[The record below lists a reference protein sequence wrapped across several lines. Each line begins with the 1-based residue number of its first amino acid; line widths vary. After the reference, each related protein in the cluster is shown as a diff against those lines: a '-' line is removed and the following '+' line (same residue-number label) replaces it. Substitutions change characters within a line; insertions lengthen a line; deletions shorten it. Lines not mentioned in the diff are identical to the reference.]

1 MAKIYKHLTTQERAV
16 VMTMRADL
24 CSTRS
29 IAKRLC
35 RSASTI
41 SRELKRAS
49 DAGVYDA
56 NLAHAQCHA
65 RRVMPRR
72 LPKLHPDGALFQVVR
87 HQLKLLWSPQQ
98 IASKLKVLWP
108 DNPEKSVS
116 HETIYN
122 AIYLHPRGELK
133 RELIACLRHHNQV
146 RKPRSRGDDRRYQ
159 IQDMQSIHIRP
170 AEVEDRLIPGHW
182 EGDLIKGA
190 GNRTS
195 VGTLVERTTGFVVL
209 AKMNNATTKAVVDS
223 FAAVLNRE
231 PVAMRKTMTYDQ
243 GREMHGHKILTKRTG
258 VEIYFAD
265 PHSPWQRGSNENTNG
280 LLRQYM
286 PKGSD
291 LSIYS
296 QEELDAIALSLNTR
310 PRARLDFE
318 SPLVVYTQ
326 HIALLQ
332 HPTDTPLASLAVN
345 HIAVP
350 GAAVMRRRSAQTA
363 GPAPTDWRKAKT
375 SARGPGDTT
384 RQART
389 ADRRD

>member
-16 VMTMRADL
+16 VMTMRDDL
-24 CSTRS
+24 CSIRS

-41 SRELKRAS
+41 GREIKRAS
-49 DAGVYDA
+49 DVGVYDA
-56 NLAHAQCHA
+56 NTAHLQCQA
-65 RRVMPRR
+65 RRLVPRR
-72 LPKLHPDGALFQVVR
+72 VAKLQAGSILFEVVR

-98 IASKLKVLWP
+98 IARKLRLLWP
-108 DNPEKSVS
+108 NNPEKTVS

-146 RKPRSRGDDRRYQ
+146 RKPRSRGTDRRGQ
-159 IQDMQSIHIRP
+159 IPDMQSIHIRP
-170 AEVEDRLIPGHW
+170 PEIEDRLIPGHW

-190 GNRTS
+190 GNRSS

-209 AKMNNATTKAVVDS
+209 AKMDNATTKAVVDS
-223 FAAVLNRE
+223 FSAVFNRE
-231 PVAMRKTMTYDQ
+231 PAAMRKTMTYDQ
-243 GREMHGHKILTKRTG
+243 GREMHGHKILTERTG
-258 VEIYFAD
+258 VQIYFAD

-296 QEELDAIALSLNTR
+296 QDELDAIALSLNTR
-310 PRARLDFE
+310 PRARLGFE

-332 HPTDTPLASLAVN
+332 HPTNTVN
-345 HIAVP
+345 
-350 GAAVMRRRSAQTA
+350 
-363 GPAPTDWRKAKT
+363 
-375 SARGPGDTT
+375 
-384 RQART
+384 
-389 ADRRD
+389 

>member
-1 MAKIYKHLTTQERAV
+1 MAKIYKHLSTTDRAII
-16 VMTMRADL
+16 MTMRDDL
-24 CSTRS
+24 CSIRS

-41 SRELKRAS
+41 GRELKRTS
-49 DAGVYDA
+49 GAGVYDA
-56 NLAHAQCHA
+56 NLAHLQCEA
-65 RRVMPRR
+65 RRLTPRR
-72 LPKLHPDGALFQVVR
+72 TPKLHADSILFQVVR
-87 HQLKLLWSPQQ
+87 HQLNLLWSPQQ
-98 IASKLKVLWP
+98 IARKLRLLWP

-146 RKPRSRGDDRRYQ
+146 RKPRSRGTDRRSQ
-159 IQDMQSIHIRP
+159 IPDMQSIHIRP
-170 AEVEDRLIPGHW
+170 PEVADRLIPGHW

-190 GNRTS
+190 GNRSS

-209 AKMNNATTKAVVDS
+209 ARMDNATTKAVVDS

-231 PVAMRKTMTYDQ
+231 PAAMRKTMTYDQ
-243 GREMHGHKILTKRTG
+243 GREMHGHKILTERTG
-258 VEIYFAD
+258 VQIYFAD

-296 QEELDAIALSLNTR
+296 QDELDAIALSLNTR
-310 PRARLDFE
+310 PRARLGFE

-326 HIALLQ
+326 HITLLQ
-332 HPTDTPLASLAVN
+332 HPTDSV
-345 HIAVP
+345 H
-350 GAAVMRRRSAQTA
+350 
-363 GPAPTDWRKAKT
+363 
-375 SARGPGDTT
+375 
-384 RQART
+384 
-389 ADRRD
+389 

>member
-16 VMTMRADL
+16 IMTMRDDA
-24 CSTRS
+24 CSIRS

-35 RSASTI
+35 RSPGTI
-41 SRELKRAS
+41 SREIKRA
-49 DAGVYDA
+49 AVGGVYDA
-56 NLAHAQCHA
+56 NVAHIQCQA
-65 RRVMPRR
+65 RRLLPRR
-72 LPKLHPDGALFQVVR
+72 LPKLHVDGALFQVVR
-87 HQLKLLWSPQQ
+87 NQLKLLWAPQQ
-98 IASKLKVLWP
+98 IALKMRALWP
-108 DNPEKSVS
+108 NNSEKSVS

-122 AIYLHPRGELK
+122 AIYMHPRGELK
-133 RELIACLRHHNQV
+133 RELIAYLRHHNQV

-190 GNRTS
+190 GNRSS
-195 VGTLVERTTGFVVL
+195 VGTLVERTTGSVVL
-209 AKMNNATTKAVVDS
+209 AKMDNATTKTVVDS

-231 PVAMRKTMTYDQ
+231 PAAMRKTMTYDQ
-243 GREMHGHKILTKRTG
+243 GREMHGHKILTERTG
-258 VEIYFAD
+258 VQVYFAD

-296 QEELDAIALSLNTR
+296 QDDLDAIALSLNTR
-310 PRARLDFE
+310 PRARLNAD
-318 SPLVVYTQ
+318 SPLVVYTR

-332 HPTDTPLASLAVN
+332 HSTDIVN
-345 HIAVP
+345 
-350 GAAVMRRRSAQTA
+350 
-363 GPAPTDWRKAKT
+363 
-375 SARGPGDTT
+375 
-384 RQART
+384 
-389 ADRRD
+389 